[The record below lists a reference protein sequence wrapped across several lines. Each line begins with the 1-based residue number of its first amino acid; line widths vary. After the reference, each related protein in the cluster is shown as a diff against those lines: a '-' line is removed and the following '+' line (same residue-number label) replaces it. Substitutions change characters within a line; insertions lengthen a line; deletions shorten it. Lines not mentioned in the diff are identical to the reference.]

1 MHSVRLS
8 ILSWHCHVMR
18 PCLRVLKAPSRS
30 ALMLLWMPAR
40 CWMLCRLAQAQSALG
55 RWDEA
60 VATCKKVSL
69 KSGSTAAAARVLGSR
84 IRGCWRYLACV
95 CASAATPSEADGA
108 TSLVFCLLFRHRH
121 PPRRTRRATACRR
134 RAAKGTATSRLCWT
148 GLPWRRRAPAAWRA
162 MTACS
167 WRWVGNAGIG
177 ARCPAV

>member
-30 ALMLLWMPAR
+30 ALTMLDAV
-40 CWMLCRLAQAQSALG
+40 QAGAGPVGAGALG
-55 RWDEA
+55 RGSGHLQEGE
-60 VATCKKVSL
+60 L

-108 TSLVFCLLFRHRH
+108 TSLVFCLLLRHRH
-121 PPRRTRRATACRR
+121 PPRRTRRATACLPK
-134 RAAKGTATSRLCWT
+134 AAKGTATSRPCWT

-167 WRWVGNAGIG
+167 WRWVGNAGID